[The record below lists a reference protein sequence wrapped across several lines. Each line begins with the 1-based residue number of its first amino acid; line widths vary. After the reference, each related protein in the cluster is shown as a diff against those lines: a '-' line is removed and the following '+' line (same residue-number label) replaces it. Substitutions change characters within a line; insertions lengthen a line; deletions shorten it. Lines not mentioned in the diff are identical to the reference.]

1 MAIRD
6 ARNDKLKGLQKKFDK
21 IDQSKKNL
29 EKSQIDYMSAKR
41 EENMFRRLDHGEKF
55 KRVKRGQS
63 AYKRHLVEK
72 ILEKGNRGRDVSDR
86 KIRIQ
91 ELAIQNC

>member
-1 MAIRD
+1 
-6 ARNDKLKGLQKKFDK
+6 
-21 IDQSKKNL
+21 
-29 EKSQIDYMSAKR
+29 MSAKR

-86 KIRIQ
+86 KISI
-91 ELAIQNC
+91 